1 MRLFRELQQR
11 GYLGRYGRVAA
22 YARRWREAQGLAPG
36 PRRPRQ
42 SLPPVAEP
50 VCQPLPPR
58 RATWLGLR
66 RETKRT
72 AAEAQQLTQLR
83 AQAAEVAE
91 AIDLAPDLVTLV
103 RQRQPTQLAP
113 WLKRATSSTIEALRR
128 FAPGLYEDDE
138 AVKAGGPLP
147 WSPSPVEG
155 PLNRLKML
163 KRQMLGRAR
172 LALRSRRFLLAPR
185 ARRAR
190 LPDPQEQSDAHAQA
204 VAA

>member
-36 PRRPRQ
+36 QRRPRQ
-42 SLPPVAEP
+42 ALPPVAEP

-66 RETKRT
+66 PETKRT

-147 WSPSPVEG
+147 WSPIHIKLSTFRKLLWHYRVATHTIMPASQELPYDDHTTGG
-155 PLNRLKML
+155 PCY
-163 KRQMLGRAR
+163 A
-172 LALRSRRFLLAPR
+172 
-185 ARRAR
+185 
-190 LPDPQEQSDAHAQA
+190 
-204 VAA
+204 